1 MNRTIVL
8 SAVLFGLLAVIL
20 GAFGAHGLKEMIDAS
35 SLESYN
41 TGVRYQMYHA
51 LLLLWVGTMSQL
63 SARQKK
69 WIYYCLVTGTVL
81 FSFSIYFL
89 ATNSL
94 TSFDFSSIG
103 FITPIGGSFLI
114 IGWGLIGYR
123 VFRHLV

>member
-20 GAFGAHGLKEMIDAS
+20 GAFGAHGLKEMIDAT

-63 SARQKK
+63 SAGQKK